1 MYIEMP
7 CTLVFNTPK
16 LCRDKNV
23 LSTDLQIQMYIQDLK
38 NACTDIYSG
47 IRYHI

>member
-7 CTLVFNTPK
+7 YTLVFSTPK

-23 LSTDLQIQMYIQDLK
+23 LSTDLQI
-38 NACTDIYSG
+38 YS
-47 IRYHI
+47 RSKES